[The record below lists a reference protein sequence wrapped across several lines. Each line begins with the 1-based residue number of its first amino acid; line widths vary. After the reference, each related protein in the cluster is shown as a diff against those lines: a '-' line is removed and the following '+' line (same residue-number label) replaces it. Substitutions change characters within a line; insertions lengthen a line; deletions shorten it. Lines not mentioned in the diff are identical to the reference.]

1 MIQLT
6 RLNGQPLTINSDLV
20 KQIENSPDTMITL
33 VNGEKIIVRE
43 TVEQIVERTVAF
55 RRRVLDGLGMNFSG
69 WPTPKGEDSRAD
81 RKGSSREEV

>member
-1 MIQLT
+1 
-6 RLNGQPLTINSDLV
+6 
-20 KQIENSPDTMITL
+20 MITL

-55 RRRVLDGLGMNFSG
+55 RRCVLEGLGTNFAG

-81 RKGSSREEV
+81 RKGPSREEA